1 VPVAF
6 PISASWLRG
15 ARTVQWLVRS
25 ALVEIVLGLGVIVIV
40 GMIGITAPATD
51 MAVHIH

>member
-15 ARTVQWLVRS
+15 ARTVRLVRS

-40 GMIGITAPATD
+40 GMIGIMAPATD